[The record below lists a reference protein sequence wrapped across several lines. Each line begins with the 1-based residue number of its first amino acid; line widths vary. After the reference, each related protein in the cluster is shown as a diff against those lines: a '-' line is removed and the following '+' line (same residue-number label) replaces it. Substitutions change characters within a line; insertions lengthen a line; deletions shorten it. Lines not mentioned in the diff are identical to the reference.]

1 MKRTGPR
8 SSTDPRCAA
17 AIAGAVALLAL
28 FAPAGATALDV
39 FTLWRRAE
47 APLSLAVGDRVDYN
61 RTTLEAGRRT
71 TELIRVQCV
80 ADGPDG
86 WLLEILPLEATSRG
100 LAPRPGEGL
109 RLVLSHDV
117 SRREGDLAGL
127 VRRVVQWNEGRSR
140 ALDPGEW
147 REDPL
152 TASLLDVDFQPDD
165 VTAQGATTRV
175 VGGVDLLCSQF
186 TLVAAD
192 TARITLPRGEMIQI
206 HRREISAAVHP
217 GVPFLGLAFAAER
230 SETSAQV
237 IPAGRRSP
245 PPPTQKV
252 ETMELVG
259 YGRDAAP
266 VLAGS

>member
-1 MKRTGPR
+1 MRRTGRR
-8 SSTDPRCAA
+8 SSTDPRRAA
-17 AIAGAVALLAL
+17 AIVAAVLLALLA
-28 FAPAGATALDV
+28 PGGAAALDV
-39 FTLWRRAE
+39 FTLWQRAE
-47 APLSLAVGDRVDYN
+47 APLSLAVGDRVDYSS
-61 RTTLEAGRRT
+61 TTLEAGRRT
-71 TELIRVQCV
+71 TELVRVQCV
-80 ADGPDG
+80 GDGPDG
-86 WLLEILPLEATSRG
+86 WLLEILPLEATKRG
-100 LAPRPGEGL
+100 FAPRPGEGL

-127 VRRVVQWNEGRSR
+127 VRRVEQWTDGRGR
-140 ALDPGEW
+140 ELDPAQW

-152 TASLLDVDFQPDD
+152 TASLLDADFRPDV
-165 VTAQGATTRV
+165 VTSQGATTRV
-175 VGGVDLLCSQF
+175 VGGADLLCSQF

-230 SETSAQV
+230 SETSAQL

-252 ETMELVG
+252 ETMELIG

-266 VLAGS
+266 ALHGS

>member
-1 MKRTGPR
+1 MRRTGRR
-8 SSTDPRCAA
+8 SSTDPRRAA
-17 AIAGAVALLAL
+17 AVVAAVLLALLA
-28 FAPAGATALDV
+28 PGGAAALDV
-39 FTLWRRAE
+39 FTLWQRAE
-47 APLSLAVGDRVDYN
+47 APLSLAVGDRVDYSA
-61 RTTLEAGRRT
+61 TTLEAGRRT
-71 TELIRVQCV
+71 TELLRVQCV
-80 ADGPDG
+80 ADGPAG
-86 WLLEILPLEATSRG
+86 WQLEILPLEATRSG

-127 VRRVVQWNEGRSR
+127 VSRVVQWSGGRGR
-140 ALDPGEW
+140 DLDPAQW
-147 REDPL
+147 RDDPL
-152 TASLLDVDFQPDD
+152 AASLLDADFRPDA
-165 VTAQGATTRV
+165 VTSQGETTRV
-175 VGGVDLLCSQF
+175 VEGRDLLCRQF

-192 TARITLPRGEMIQI
+192 TARITLPRGEMVQV

-230 SETSAQV
+230 SETSATV

-259 YGRDAAP
+259 YGRDAKPA
-266 VLAGS
+266 LNGS

>member
-1 MKRTGPR
+1 MRSTGSR
-8 SSTDPRCAA
+8 SSTDPRRAA
-17 AIAGAVALLAL
+17 AILAAALLAL
-28 FAPAGATALDV
+28 LAPGGAAALDV
-39 FTLWRRAE
+39 FTLWQRAE
-47 APLSLAVGDRVDYN
+47 APLSLAVGDRVDYSN
-61 RTTLEAGRRT
+61 TTLEAGRRT
-71 TELIRVQCV
+71 TELVRVQCV
-80 ADGPDG
+80 GDGADG
-86 WLLEILPLEATSRG
+86 WLLEILPLEATPRG

-117 SRREGDLAGL
+117 ARREGDLAAL
-127 VRRVVQWNEGRSR
+127 VRRVVQWSGGRGR
-140 ALDPGEW
+140 TLDPQEW
-147 REDPL
+147 RGDPL
-152 TASLLDVDFQPDD
+152 AASLLDADFRPDE
-165 VTAQGATTRV
+165 VSTQGPTTRV
-175 VGGVDLLCSQF
+175 VGGADLLCSQF

-192 TARITLPRGEMIQI
+192 TARITLPRGEMIQV

-230 SETSAQV
+230 SETSATV

-266 VLAGS
+266 ALAGS

>member
-1 MKRTGPR
+1 MKRTGRR
-8 SSTDPRCAA
+8 SNTDPRRTV
-17 AIAGAVALLAL
+17 AIAGAFALLTLA
-28 FAPAGATALDV
+28 APGDAGALDV

-61 RTTLEAGRRT
+61 STTLEAGRRT
-71 TELIRVQCV
+71 TDLVRVQCV

-86 WLLEILPLEATSRG
+86 WLLEILPLASSPRG
-100 LAPRPGEGL
+100 LAPLPGEGV

-117 SRREGDLAGL
+117 ARREGDLAGL
-127 VRRVVQWNEGRSR
+127 VRRVVQWSGGKSRS
-140 ALDPGEW
+140 LDPGEW

-152 TASLLDVDFQPDD
+152 VASLLDADFRPDD

-175 VGGVDLLCSQF
+175 VGGDDLLCSQF

-192 TARITLPRGEMIQI
+192 TVRITLPRGEMIQI

-217 GVPFLGLAFAAER
+217 GVPFLGLAYAAER
-230 SETSAQV
+230 SETRAQV

-266 VLAGS
+266 ALGGG

>member
-1 MKRTGPR
+1 MRRIGRR
-8 SSTDPRCAA
+8 SSTDPRRAA
-17 AIAGAVALLAL
+17 AVLAAALTALLA
-28 FAPAGATALDV
+28 PVGAAALDV
-39 FTLWRRAE
+39 FTLWQRAE
-47 APLSLAVGDRVDYN
+47 APLSLAVGDRVDYST
-61 RTTLEAGRRT
+61 TTLEAGRRS

-86 WLLEILPLEATSRG
+86 WQLEILPLESTRRG
-100 LAPRPGEGL
+100 LAPLPGEGL

-117 SRREGDLAGL
+117 SRREGDLAAL
-127 VRRVVQWNEGRSR
+127 VSGVVQWSGGRSR
-140 ALDPGEW
+140 VLDPAQW

-152 TASLLDVDFQPDD
+152 AASLLDAAFRPDD
-165 VTAQGATTRV
+165 VTTQGGTTRV
-175 VGGVDLLCSQF
+175 VAGRDLLCSQF

-192 TARITLPRGEMIQI
+192 TARIALPRGEMIQV

-230 SETSAQV
+230 SETSATV

-259 YGRDAAP
+259 YGRDATPA
-266 VLAGS
+266 LRSS